1 MEDAAF
7 SDLREYASRHR
18 ALIGREGRR
27 TRAPQSKNTTLR
39 VRHCAPG
46 RIVDRVEIGPMVSS
60 ALLPAASRSP
70 TGRVTPASSLA
81 AIVTNA
87 LFVDNPETLGLMSES
102 RHFEPD
108 PPLTK
113 QAEERVG
120 VLSRLKNVWHR
131 YVDSK
136 RQFMSI
142 AERCSNRGWPDRK
155 MEIRNAFR
163 LQELFC
169 DQEMLRFGHSSKP
182 GEHPR
187 IGPTNRSPASRQFR
201 RQPARN
207 GPRLRSALRGD
218 RVQP

>member
-1 MEDAAF
+1 
-7 SDLREYASRHR
+7 
-18 ALIGREGRR
+18 
-27 TRAPQSKNTTLR
+27 
-39 VRHCAPG
+39 
-46 RIVDRVEIGPMVSS
+46 MVSS

-155 MEIRNAFR
+155 MEIR
-163 LQELFC
+163 LQVT
-169 DQEMLRFGHSSKP
+169 GVV
-182 GEHPR
+182 
-187 IGPTNRSPASRQFR
+187 
-201 RQPARN
+201 
-207 GPRLRSALRGD
+207 LRSGD
-218 RVQP
+218 AAFWTLVETWRASTNWAYKSLTSVSAISKATGEEWTEVAERAARRPRPTVTEGMT